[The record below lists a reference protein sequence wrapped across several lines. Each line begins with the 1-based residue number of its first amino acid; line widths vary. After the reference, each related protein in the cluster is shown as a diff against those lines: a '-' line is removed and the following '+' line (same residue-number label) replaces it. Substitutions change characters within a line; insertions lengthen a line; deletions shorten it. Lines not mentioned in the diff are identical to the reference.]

1 MTSLAVPNNIIY
13 LRYAGY
19 KLRVWAW
26 QLLDDGAAIAMV
38 AARDWPGLV
47 MAPEGCEGIEDGEV
61 ETIIRPVYVNRR
73 SNPTVEVPD
82 PDHPSKTVA
91 IPEKWLW
98 EIARKYDDP
107 HVLSYRMWESDHKR
121 DQIRAVFKYLHYLG
135 LCSDV
140 VEKRTTSWLVSK
152 EVVYA
157 HIAQIT
163 GNAPPPLPVM
173 SPIQ

>member
-47 MAPEGCEGIEDGEV
+47 MAPEGCEGIEDGEI

-73 SNPTVEVPD
+73 SNPTIEIPD
-82 PDHPSKTVA
+82 PDHASRTVT
-91 IPEKWLW
+91 IPEK
-98 EIARKYDDP
+98 
-107 HVLSYRMWESDHKR
+107 
-121 DQIRAVFKYLHYLG
+121 
-135 LCSDV
+135 
-140 VEKRTTSWLVSK
+140 
-152 EVVYA
+152 
-157 HIAQIT
+157 
-163 GNAPPPLPVM
+163 
-173 SPIQ
+173 